1 MKQSAKI
8 AMYLGIVLLFIL
20 AIFAY
25 NKFFGKNAFDDK
37 TAPGKN
43 TENRSGDKKR
53 GGKSLPV
60 SVYVA
65 SLQSGENGLMRLGT
79 LVANEKVDLVS
90 ELSGRVVEINF
101 KEGQFLRK
109 GDILVKLNDDE
120 LQTQLTRAQY
130 QIKLLEQRLERQK
143 ILLEKDAVSRE
154 DYDKVL
160 TEYNV
165 LRQDIEE
172 LKIRIGKMKVRAP
185 FNGVV
190 GFRDVSNGA
199 FLQPGSKVSTM
210 VDVANLKLEFSIPEK
225 YATSNLIGKTA
236 SFTVEGLENNFG
248 ALIYA
253 VDPQID
259 VNTRTVMIRAR
270 YNNNKGLLKPGMSAR
285 VSILTN
291 SNKSNIYVPN
301 QAVVPDSKGR
311 FVWVMKNGKAEKVN
325 ITTGYR
331 TTEQLEVLAGIQVGD
346 TIITTGM
353 MQLREGM
360 DVNVVEN

>member
-8 AMYLGIVLLFIL
+8 AMYIGIVLLFI
-20 AIFAY
+20 ISVFAY
-25 NKFFGKNAFDDK
+25 NKFFGKKDLNDSPPAGE
-37 TAPGKN
+37 TARKKG
-43 TENRSGDKKR
+43 GDMKR

-60 SVYVA
+60 NIYIA
-65 SLQSGENGLMRLGT
+65 QFQSGENGLKRLGT

-90 ELSGRVVEINF
+90 ELSGRVVEVNF
-101 KEGQFLRK
+101 KEGQYLHK

-120 LQTQLTRAQY
+120 LQSQLTRAQY

-199 FLQPGSKVSTM
+199 FLQPGSKISTM

-225 YATSNLIGKTA
+225 YATTNMIGKTA
-236 SFTVEGLENNFG
+236 AFTIEGSDKRFS
-248 ALIYA
+248 AMIYA
-253 VDPQID
+253 IDPQID
-259 VNTRTVMIRAR
+259 INTRTVMLRAR
-270 YNNNKGLLKPGMSAR
+270 YNNKNGLLKPGMSAR
-285 VSILTN
+285 VSIMTTN
-291 SNKSNIYVPN
+291 NKDNIYVPN

-311 FVWVMKNGKAEKVN
+311 FVWVMRNGKAVKTN
-325 ITTGYR
+325 IETGNR
-331 TTEQLEVLAGIQVGD
+331 TTEQLEVLSGIQVGD
-346 TIITTGM
+346 TVITTGM
-353 MQLREGM
+353 MQLRDGM